1 MNIPNSWQYN
11 NNAANNNSTTNVIPT
26 VLNQEPERIKA
37 SENII
42 TLSFLA
48 QNQNTSARKAKMT
61 IRVNGNVAS
70 GQTLTLQSSVGF
82 TLSFKSSLTPSY
94 NEFWTEAT
102 SFNIPYRT
110 KVAESI
116 ASELANNLN
125 ISNYYNV
132 QSLGTDIIVEAKEF
146 GSIYTIN
153 PISTV
158 TGLTLLIPQSNNGE
172 NRFITENLIDYSLFV
187 DVYSTDTV
195 IGQVVNK
202 ADLNGSNPSVR
213 FVDRILIPFSGNE
226 LDPKTPIN
234 INGLVGQFVDVQLP
248 RQSSVATNIQFNTI
262 DQSAI
267 NNQQT
272 PISNQ
277 YFVIYGDSFRYTS
290 NGDRKYRTQGQSS
303 VLTVQNACFDVLK
316 YYTLSDYIFDY
327 TLTSPFK
334 FLSDCPNVAS
344 SPTLAGAWLPNV
356 DFRTAK
362 EVTMSAV
369 EFLQFIQVYN
379 EIGSIT
385 NRVALELECYFNDGT
400 SQVFDKFDA
409 TGYIIPMGKGG
420 NISIDVS
427 PNALG
432 LQGIEGLA
440 GKFIEYYTI
449 RMFWNIN
456 DTTNRYYSQY
466 RAYKLSRICNEAPER
481 IIWFNSLGGWDSIE
495 LAGNSSFGIEVDKK
509 NIETT
514 IPFDANTAQSLSIE
528 LNKTLSVNAKEA
540 YTMST
545 GFVDI
550 SQYKWLSG
558 LVKSPSVFMLDVRNN
573 GWSSVQIA
581 NYDYSFNNID
591 NTFSMTLTYQLSSGT
606 NTISR

>member
-11 NNAANNNSTTNVIPT
+11 NNAANNNSPTNVIPT

-70 GQTLTLQSSVGF
+70 GQILTLQSSVGF

-102 SFNIPYRT
+102 SYNIPYRT

-195 IGQVVNK
+195 IGQIVNK
-202 ADLNGSNPSVR
+202 ADLNGANPSVR

-248 RQSSVATNIQFNTI
+248 RQSSVATNIQFNMI

-267 NNQQT
+267 SNQLT

-344 SPTLAGAWLPNV
+344 SPTLAGAWLPNI

-400 SQVFDKFDA
+400 SQVFDRFDA

-432 LQGIEGLA
+432 LQGIESST
-440 GKFIEYYTI
+440 GKVIEYYTI

-466 RAYKLSRICNEAPER
+466 RAYKLNRICNEIPER

-495 LAGNSSFGIEVDKK
+495 LAGNSSFEIDVDKTT
-509 NIETT
+509 IQTT
-514 IPFDANTAQSLSIE
+514 IPFDANTFGSLSVE
-528 LNKTLSVNAKEA
+528 LNKTLSVNAKES

-573 GWSSVQIA
+573 GWSSIQITGF
-581 NYDYSFNNID
+581 DYSYNNLQ
-591 NTFSMTLTYQLSSGT
+591 NTFSLTITYQLSSGT
-606 NTISR
+606 NTIAR

>member
-11 NNAANNNSTTNVIPT
+11 NNAADNNTSANPIATF
-26 VLNQEPERIKA
+26 LNQEPERLKA

-42 TLSFLA
+42 TFGFQA
-48 QNQNTSARKAKMT
+48 RNFNTSARKAKMT
-61 IRVNGNVAS
+61 IRVNGNVAA
-70 GQTLTLQSSVGF
+70 GQTLTIESSVGF
-82 TLSFKSSLTPSY
+82 KISFKSSNTPSY
-94 NEFWTEAT
+94 NEFWTEAS
-102 SFNIPYRT
+102 SFNVPYRT
-110 KVAESI
+110 RVAESI
-116 ASELANNLN
+116 ASEMSNNLN

-132 QSLGTDIIVEAKEF
+132 QAIGVDIIVEAKEF
-146 GSIYTIN
+146 GSIYSIL

-158 TGLTLLIPQSNNGE
+158 TGLTLLLPQTNAGE
-172 NRFITENLIDYSLFV
+172 NRFINENFIDYSLFV
-187 DVYSTDTV
+187 DVYTTDTV
-195 IGQVVNK
+195 IGQIVNK
-202 ADLNGSNPSVR
+202 ADTNGSNPSVR

-226 LDPKTPIN
+226 LDSKTPIN
-234 INGLVGQFVDVQLP
+234 VNGLVGQFVDVQLP
-248 RQSSVATNIQFNTI
+248 RVTSMATNIQFNTI
-262 DQSAI
+262 DLNAI

-277 YFVIYGDSFRYTS
+277 YFLIYGDSYRYTA

-303 VLTVQNACFDVLK
+303 VLAVQNACFDVLK

-334 FLSDCPNVAS
+334 FLSDCPNVS
-344 SPTLAGAWLPNV
+344 SGVNWLPNI

-362 EVTMSAV
+362 EVSYSAI
-369 EFLQFIQVYN
+369 EFLQYIQVYN

-385 NRVALELECYFNDGT
+385 NRVALEVECYFNDGT
-400 SQVFDKFDA
+400 SSVFDRFDS
-409 TGYIIPMGKGG
+409 TGWLAPMGKGG

-432 LQGIEGLA
+432 LQGIESSN
-440 GKFIEYYTI
+440 GKVIEYYTI

-466 RAYKLSRICNEAPER
+466 RAYKLNRICNEAPER

-495 LAGNSSFGIEVDKK
+495 MSGNSSFNIDVDKTT
-509 NIETT
+509 IQTT
-514 IPFDANTAQSLSIE
+514 IPFDANTFGSLSVE
-528 LNKTLSVNAKEA
+528 LNKTLSVNAKES

-550 SQYKWLSG
+550 SQYKWLSS
-558 LVKSPSVFMLDVRNN
+558 LVKSSSVFILDVRNG
-573 GWSSVQIA
+573 GWSSIQITGF
-581 NYDYSFNNID
+581 DYSYNNLQ
-591 NTFSMTLTYQLSSGT
+591 NTFSMTITYQLSSGT
-606 NTISR
+606 NTIAR